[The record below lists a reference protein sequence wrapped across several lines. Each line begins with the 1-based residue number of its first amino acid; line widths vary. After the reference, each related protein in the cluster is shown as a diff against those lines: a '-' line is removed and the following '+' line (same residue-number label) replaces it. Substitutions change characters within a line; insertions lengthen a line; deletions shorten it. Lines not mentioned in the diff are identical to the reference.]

1 MTALELRDVEY
12 SYRRNVALRGV
23 TLTVASGEVVAIT
36 GASGGGKST
45 LLHCAAGIL
54 QPDSGTVRVDG
65 QDLSALTEEE
75 RSKYRRSRIGV
86 VLQFGQLVPDL
97 SLADN
102 VALPLLLDGHSRQAA
117 RTSAIEWL
125 DQVGVADEAEATPA
139 ELSGGQTQ
147 RAAVA
152 RALITGPAVVLADEP
167 TGSLD
172 SRAGQELL
180 DVLLKATRDRGAALV
195 MVTHDN
201 LIAAVADREV
211 RIRDGVIQH
220 EVRLT

>member
-23 TLTVASGEVVAIT
+23 TLTVAPGEVVAIT

-54 QPDSGTVRVDG
+54 QPDSGTVAIDG

-75 RSKYRRSRIGV
+75 RSRYRRSRIGV

-152 RALITGPAVVLADEP
+152 RALITDPAVVLADEP

>member
-12 SYRRNVALRGV
+12 TYRRNVALRGV
-23 TLTVASGEVVAIT
+23 TLTVAPGEVVAIT

-54 QPDSGTVRVDG
+54 QPDSGTVTIAG
-65 QDLSALTEEE
+65 QELSALTEEE
-75 RSKYRRSRIGV
+75 RSKYRRNHVGV

-102 VALPLLLDGHSRQAA
+102 VALPLLLDGHDRQEA
-117 RTSAIEWL
+117 RATAIEWL
-125 DQVGVADEAEATPA
+125 DKVGVADEAAATPA

-152 RALITGPAVVLADEP
+152 RALITGPTLVLADEP

-201 LIAAVADREV
+201 VIAAVADREI
-211 RIRDGVIQH
+211 RLRDGLIQH
-220 EVRLT
+220 EVRLS

>member
-12 SYRRNVALRGV
+12 TYRRNVALRGV
-23 TLTVASGEVVAIT
+23 TLSVAPGEVVAIT

-54 QPDSGTVRVDG
+54 QPDSGTVTIDG

-102 VALPLLLDGHSRQAA
+102 VALPLLLDGHGRQSA
-117 RTSAIEWL
+117 RTTAIEWL
-125 DQVGVADEAEATPA
+125 EQVGVADEAEATPA

-180 DVLLKATRDRGAALV
+180 DVLLKATRERGAALV

>member
-1 MTALELRDVEY
+1 MNAVLELEKVEY
-12 SYRRNVALRGV
+12 AYRRNTALRGV
-23 TLTVASGEVVAIT
+23 SLQLKPGEVVAVT
-36 GASGGGKST
+36 GASGCGKST

-54 QPDSGTVRVDG
+54 APDAGVVQVDG
-65 QDLSALTEEE
+65 QDLAELPEEQRAAL
-75 RSKYRRSRIGV
+75 RRTKVGV

-97 SLADN
+97 PLVDN
-102 VALPLLLDGHSRQAA
+102 VALPLLLGGHERGEAHQAA
-117 RTSAIEWL
+117 RRWL
-125 DQVGVADEAEATPA
+125 DQVGIAEDADAVPA

-152 RALITGPAVVLADEP
+152 RALITGPSVVLADEP

-180 DVLLKATRDRGAALV
+180 DVLLEAARYRGAALL

-201 LIAAVADREV
+201 LVAASADREI
-211 RIRDGVIQH
+211 RLRDGLIQH
-220 EVRLT
+220 EVAL

>member
-1 MTALELRDVEY
+1 MSALDLRQIKY
-12 SYRRNVALRGV
+12 AYRRNLALGGV
-23 TLTVASGEVVAIT
+23 SLSVQPGEVVAIT
-36 GASGGGKST
+36 GASGCGKTT

-54 QPDSGTVRVDG
+54 QPQSGTVSVGG
-65 QDLSALTEEE
+65 QDLSLLSEKD
-75 RSKYRRSRIGV
+75 RSKYRRSLIGV

-102 VALPLLLDGHSRQAA
+102 VALPLLLDGHERNAA
-117 RTSAIEWL
+117 RAAALEWL
-125 DQVGVADEAEATPA
+125 DKVGVADEADAVPA
-139 ELSGGQTQ
+139 ELSAGQTQ
-147 RAAVA
+147 RAAAA
-152 RALITGPAVVLADEP
+152 RALVTGPAVVLADEP

-201 LIAAVADREV
+201 VLAAVADREI
-211 RIRDGVIQH
+211 RLRDGVIQH
-220 EVRLT
+220 EVTLS

>member
-1 MTALELRDVEY
+1 MSALELHEVEY
-12 SYRRNVALRGV
+12 AYRRNVALRGV
-23 TLTVASGEVVAIT
+23 SLTVVPGEVVAIT

-54 QPDSGTVRVDG
+54 LPDSGTVAIGG
-65 QDLSALTEEE
+65 QDLSVLSEEE
-75 RSKYRRSRIGV
+75 RSQYRRRHVGV

-102 VALPLLLDGHSRQAA
+102 VALPLLLDGHDRNAA
-117 RTSAIEWL
+117 RATAIEWL
-125 DQVGVADEAEATPA
+125 ERVGVAGEAESTPA

-152 RALITGPAVVLADEP
+152 RALITNPAVVLADEP

-172 SRAGQELL
+172 SRSGQELL
-180 DVLLKATRDRGAALV
+180 DVLLKATRDQGAALV

-201 LIAAVADREV
+201 LLAAVADREV
-211 RIRDGVIQH
+211 RLRDGVVQH
-220 EVRLT
+220 EVRLS